1 MQFKNPEILYFFWIL
16 IIPIL
21 VHLFQLQKFVKVP
34 FTNVAFL
41 KKIIQ
46 DSRQSSRIKKWLI
59 LSIRMLLFLAILF
72 IFSQPYFSN
81 KNATKLQHFWIYLD
95 NSFSMQ
101 ARGEKGILLPIA
113 VNEIIES
120 VPQQSTFTLL
130 TNDNFHEEI
139 SYLEFKKTLLNIQ
152 NTTKI
157 VDLNSV
163 FLKINS
169 ISKNKIKTS
178 NEIVLISDFQYY
190 YNNKFTNVTPSF
202 TVIKLQE
209 SQKSNLSIDSIFIS
223 NNANQNLT
231 ISVVLKNQGASKDN
245 VPIAIFND
253 EKLISK
259 QLFSVGKDTLKTV
272 TFSIQNQEK
281 IKGKVEIT
289 FSDTFGFDNIF
300 YFTVNSTKKSNV
312 LAIGNETDFL
322 SKIYTEDE
330 FNLVQNTLQNVNY
343 NILKKQQLIILY
355 ELENIPETLSNS
367 LQVFSNNGG
376 TVVIVP
382 NSNSSIFSYNN
393 FLQKLTSAKI
403 DSKIINNLKITNI
416 NFNHPFFQNV
426 FSKKVNNF
434 QYPTVNQFFTFQ
446 SKNSSEI
453 ITFENN
459 SPFLI
464 QIKAANRSIYLFSSA
479 INKKNSNLL
488 NSPLIVPIFFNFG
501 KFSFQHSQLYYY
513 LEKENQI
520 DVEILLQKDE
530 ILEISNSNSTF
541 IPSQQVFQNKVK
553 ITTKEQ
559 PSKAGF
565 YNIQRKKEINEI
577 IAFNMP
583 KEESILQFL
592 DISTLKDE
600 SNDINISSSISTAFE
615 KMNKKNEVQ
624 WLWKWFLALAIVSL
638 LLEILILK
646 FYKS

>member
-1 MQFKNPEILYFFWIL
+1 MCLPGKSIT
-16 IIPIL
+16 
-21 VHLFQLQKFVKVP
+21 FQLKNTKQ
-34 FTNVAFL
+34 
-41 KKIIQ
+41 
-46 DSRQSSRIKKWLI
+46 
-59 LSIRMLLFLAILF
+59 LFL
-72 IFSQPYFSN
+72 
-81 KNATKLQHFWIYLD
+81 
-95 NSFSMQ
+95 
-101 ARGEKGILLPIA
+101 LL
-113 VNEIIES
+113 S
-120 VPQQSTFTLL
+120 
-130 TNDNFHEEI
+130 
-139 SYLEFKKTLLNIQ
+139 
-152 NTTKI
+152 
-157 VDLNSV
+157 

-202 TVIKLQE
+202 TAIKLQE

-300 YFTVNSTKKSNV
+300 YFTLNSIKKSNV
-312 LAIGNETDFL
+312 LAIGNETNFL

-520 DVEILLQKDE
+520 DVEIQLQKDE

-559 PSKAGF
+559 PSEAGF

>member
-95 NSFSMQ
+95 NSLSMQ

-152 NTTKI
+152 NTAKI

-202 TVIKLQE
+202 TAIKLQE

-300 YFTVNSTKKSNV
+300 YFTLNSIKKSNV
-312 LAIGNETDFL
+312 LAIGNETNFL

-393 FLQKLTSAKI
+393 FLQNLTSAKI

-520 DVEILLQKDE
+520 DVEIQLQKDE

-553 ITTKEQ
+553 ITTIEQ
-559 PSKAGF
+559 PLEAGF

>member
-95 NSFSMQ
+95 NSLSMQ

-152 NTTKI
+152 NTAKI

-202 TVIKLQE
+202 TAIKLQE

-312 LAIGNETDFL
+312 LAIGNETNFL

-403 DSKIINNLKITNI
+403 DSKIIDNLKITNI

-520 DVEILLQKDE
+520 DVEIQLQKDE

-553 ITTKEQ
+553 ITTIEQ
-559 PSKAGF
+559 PLEAGF

-615 KMNKKNEVQ
+615 KINKKNEVQ

>member
-95 NSFSMQ
+95 NSLSMQ
-101 ARGEKGILLPIA
+101 ARGEKGFLLPIA

-152 NTTKI
+152 NTAKI

-178 NEIVLISDFQYY
+178 NEIILISDFQYD

-202 TVIKLQE
+202 TAIKLQE

-312 LAIGNETDFL
+312 LAIGNETNFL

-403 DSKIINNLKITNI
+403 DSKIIDNLKITNI

-520 DVEILLQKDE
+520 DVEIQLQKDE

-553 ITTKEQ
+553 ITTIEQ
-559 PSKAGF
+559 PLEAGF

-592 DISTLKDE
+592 DISNLKDE
-600 SNDINISSSISTAFE
+600 SNDINISSSISTAFQ

>member
-95 NSFSMQ
+95 NSLSMQ

-152 NTTKI
+152 NTAKI

-178 NEIVLISDFQYY
+178 NEIILISDFQYD

-202 TVIKLQE
+202 TAIKLQE

-403 DSKIINNLKITNI
+403 DSKIIDNLKITNI

-426 FSKKVNNF
+426 FSKKANNF

-520 DVEILLQKDE
+520 DVEIQLQKDE

-553 ITTKEQ
+553 ITTIEQ
-559 PSKAGF
+559 PLEAGF

-592 DISTLKDE
+592 DISNLKDE

>member
-403 DSKIINNLKITNI
+403 HSKIINNLKITNI

>member
-202 TVIKLQE
+202 TAIKLQE

-520 DVEILLQKDE
+520 DVEIQLQKDE

-559 PSKAGF
+559 PSEAGF

>member
-21 VHLFQLQKFVKVP
+21 VHLFHLQKFVKVP

-95 NSFSMQ
+95 NSLSMQ
-101 ARGEKGILLPIA
+101 ARGEKGFLLPIA

-152 NTTKI
+152 NTAKI

-178 NEIVLISDFQYY
+178 NEIILISDFQYD

-202 TVIKLQE
+202 TAIKLQE

-393 FLQKLTSAKI
+393 FLQNLTSAKI
-403 DSKIINNLKITNI
+403 DSKIIDNLKITNI

-426 FSKKVNNF
+426 FSKKANNF

-520 DVEILLQKDE
+520 DVEIQLQKDE

-559 PSKAGF
+559 PSEAGF

-592 DISTLKDE
+592 DISNLKDE
-600 SNDINISSSISTAFE
+600 SNDINISSSISTAFQ

>member
-95 NSFSMQ
+95 NSLSMQ

-152 NTTKI
+152 NTAKI

-202 TVIKLQE
+202 TAIKLQE

-300 YFTVNSTKKSNV
+300 YFTLNSIKKSNV
-312 LAIGNETDFL
+312 LAIGNETNFL

-520 DVEILLQKDE
+520 DVEIQLQKDE

-553 ITTKEQ
+553 ITTIEQ
-559 PSKAGF
+559 PLEAGF

-615 KMNKKNEVQ
+615 KKNKKNEVQ

>member
-95 NSFSMQ
+95 NSLSMQ
-101 ARGEKGILLPIA
+101 ARGEKGFLLPIA

-152 NTTKI
+152 NTAKI

-178 NEIVLISDFQYY
+178 NEIILISDFQYD

-202 TVIKLQE
+202 TAIKLQE

-403 DSKIINNLKITNI
+403 DSKIIDNLKITNI

-426 FSKKVNNF
+426 FSKKANNF

-520 DVEILLQKDE
+520 DVEIQLQKDE

-553 ITTKEQ
+553 ITTIEQ
-559 PSKAGF
+559 PLEAGF

-592 DISTLKDE
+592 DISNLKDE

-615 KMNKKNEVQ
+615 KKNKKNEVQ

>member
-95 NSFSMQ
+95 NSLSMQ

-152 NTTKI
+152 NTAKI

-202 TVIKLQE
+202 TAIKLQE

-520 DVEILLQKDE
+520 DVEIQLQKDE

-559 PSKAGF
+559 PSEAGF

-592 DISTLKDE
+592 DISNLKDE
-600 SNDINISSSISTAFE
+600 SNDINISSSISTAFQ

>member
-21 VHLFQLQKFVKVP
+21 VHLFHLQKFVKVP

-95 NSFSMQ
+95 NSLSMQ
-101 ARGEKGILLPIA
+101 ARGEKGFLLPIA

-152 NTTKI
+152 NTAKI

-178 NEIVLISDFQYY
+178 NEIILISDFQYD

-202 TVIKLQE
+202 TAIKLQE

-272 TFSIQNQEK
+272 TFLIQNQEK

-393 FLQKLTSAKI
+393 FLQNLTSAKI
-403 DSKIINNLKITNI
+403 DSKIIDNLKITNI

-426 FSKKVNNF
+426 FSKKANNF

-520 DVEILLQKDE
+520 DVEIQLQKDE

-559 PSKAGF
+559 PSEAGF

-592 DISTLKDE
+592 DISNLKDE
-600 SNDINISSSISTAFE
+600 SNDINISSSISTAFQ

>member
-21 VHLFQLQKFVKVP
+21 VHLFHLQKFVKVP

-95 NSFSMQ
+95 NSLSMQ
-101 ARGEKGILLPIA
+101 ARGEKGFLLPIA

-152 NTTKI
+152 NTAKI

-178 NEIVLISDFQYY
+178 NEIILISDFQYD

-202 TVIKLQE
+202 TAIKLQE

-272 TFSIQNQEK
+272 TFLIQNQEK

-393 FLQKLTSAKI
+393 FLQNLTSAKI
-403 DSKIINNLKITNI
+403 DSKIIDNLKITNI
-416 NFNHPFFQNV
+416 NLNHPFFQNV
-426 FSKKVNNF
+426 FSKKANNF

-520 DVEILLQKDE
+520 DVEIQLQKDE

-559 PSKAGF
+559 PSEAGF

-592 DISTLKDE
+592 DISNLKDE
-600 SNDINISSSISTAFE
+600 SNDINISSSISTAFQ

>member
-21 VHLFQLQKFVKVP
+21 VHLFHLQKFVKVP

-95 NSFSMQ
+95 NSLSMQ
-101 ARGEKGILLPIA
+101 ARGEKGFLLPIA

-152 NTTKI
+152 NTAKI

-178 NEIVLISDFQYY
+178 NEIILISDFQYD

-202 TVIKLQE
+202 TAIKLQE

-393 FLQKLTSAKI
+393 FLQNLTSAKI
-403 DSKIINNLKITNI
+403 DSKIIDNLKITNI

-426 FSKKVNNF
+426 FSKKANNF

-520 DVEILLQKDE
+520 DVEIQLQKDE

-559 PSKAGF
+559 PSEAGF

-600 SNDINISSSISTAFE
+600 SNDINISSSISTAFQ

>member
-95 NSFSMQ
+95 NSLSMQ

-152 NTTKI
+152 NTAKI

-178 NEIVLISDFQYY
+178 NEIILISDFQYD

-202 TVIKLQE
+202 TAIKLQE

-393 FLQKLTSAKI
+393 FLQNLTSAKI
-403 DSKIINNLKITNI
+403 DSKIIDNLKITNI

-520 DVEILLQKDE
+520 DVEIQLQKDE

-553 ITTKEQ
+553 ITTIEQ
-559 PSKAGF
+559 PLEAGF

-600 SNDINISSSISTAFE
+600 SNDINISSSISTAFQ

>member
-95 NSFSMQ
+95 NSLSMQ
-101 ARGEKGILLPIA
+101 ARGEKGFLLPIA

-152 NTTKI
+152 NTAKI

-202 TVIKLQE
+202 TAIKLQE

-520 DVEILLQKDE
+520 DVEIQLQKDE

-559 PSKAGF
+559 PSEAGF

-592 DISTLKDE
+592 DISNLKDE
-600 SNDINISSSISTAFE
+600 SNDINISSSISTAFQ

>member
-21 VHLFQLQKFVKVP
+21 VHLFHLQKFVKVP

-95 NSFSMQ
+95 NSLSMQ
-101 ARGEKGILLPIA
+101 ARGEKGFLLPIA

-152 NTTKI
+152 NTAKI

-178 NEIVLISDFQYY
+178 NEIILISDFQYD

-202 TVIKLQE
+202 TAIKLQE

-393 FLQKLTSAKI
+393 FLQNLTSAKI
-403 DSKIINNLKITNI
+403 DSKIIDNLKITNI

-520 DVEILLQKDE
+520 DVEIQLQKDE

-559 PSKAGF
+559 PSEAGF

-592 DISTLKDE
+592 DISNLKDE

>member
-95 NSFSMQ
+95 NSLSMQ
-101 ARGEKGILLPIA
+101 ARGEKGFLLPIA

-152 NTTKI
+152 NTAKI

-202 TVIKLQE
+202 TAIKLQE

-300 YFTVNSTKKSNV
+300 YFTLNSIKKSNV
-312 LAIGNETDFL
+312 LAIGNETNFL

-520 DVEILLQKDE
+520 DVEIQLQKDE

-559 PSKAGF
+559 PSEAGF

-592 DISTLKDE
+592 DISNLKDE
-600 SNDINISSSISTAFE
+600 SNDINISSSISTAFQ

>member
-1 MQFKNPEILYFFWIL
+1 
-16 IIPIL
+16 
-21 VHLFQLQKFVKVP
+21 
-34 FTNVAFL
+34 
-41 KKIIQ
+41 
-46 DSRQSSRIKKWLI
+46 
-59 LSIRMLLFLAILF
+59 AILF

-95 NSFSMQ
+95 NSLSMQ
-101 ARGEKGILLPIA
+101 ARGEKGFLLPIA

-152 NTTKI
+152 NTAKI

-178 NEIVLISDFQYY
+178 NEIILISDFQYD

-202 TVIKLQE
+202 TAIKLQE

-393 FLQKLTSAKI
+393 FLQNLTSAKI
-403 DSKIINNLKITNI
+403 DSKIIDNLKITNI

-520 DVEILLQKDE
+520 DVEIQLQKDE

-559 PSKAGF
+559 PSEAGF

-592 DISTLKDE
+592 DISNLKDE
-600 SNDINISSSISTAFE
+600 SNDI
-615 KMNKKNEVQ
+615 
-624 WLWKWFLALAIVSL
+624 
-638 LLEILILK
+638 
-646 FYKS
+646 

>member
-21 VHLFQLQKFVKVP
+21 VHLFHLQKFVKVP

-95 NSFSMQ
+95 NSLSMQ
-101 ARGEKGILLPIA
+101 ARGEKGFLLPIA

-152 NTTKI
+152 NTAKI

-202 TVIKLQE
+202 TAIKLQE

-393 FLQKLTSAKI
+393 FLQNLTSAKI

-520 DVEILLQKDE
+520 DVEIQLQKDE

-559 PSKAGF
+559 PSEAGF

-592 DISTLKDE
+592 DISNLKDE
-600 SNDINISSSISTAFE
+600 SNDINISSSISTAFQ

>member
-21 VHLFQLQKFVKVP
+21 VHLFHLQKFVKVP

-95 NSFSMQ
+95 NSLSMQ
-101 ARGEKGILLPIA
+101 ARGEKGFLLPIA

-152 NTTKI
+152 NTAKI

-178 NEIVLISDFQYY
+178 NEIILISDFQYD

-202 TVIKLQE
+202 TAIKLQE

-393 FLQKLTSAKI
+393 FLQNLTSAKI
-403 DSKIINNLKITNI
+403 DSKIIDNLKITNI

-520 DVEILLQKDE
+520 DVEIQLQKDE

-559 PSKAGF
+559 PSEAGF

-592 DISTLKDE
+592 DISNLKDE
-600 SNDINISSSISTAFE
+600 SNDINISSSISTAFQ

>member
-95 NSFSMQ
+95 NSLSMQ

-152 NTTKI
+152 NTAKI

-202 TVIKLQE
+202 TAIKLQE

-300 YFTVNSTKKSNV
+300 YFTLNSIKKSNV
-312 LAIGNETDFL
+312 LAIGNETNFL

-520 DVEILLQKDE
+520 DVEIQLQKDE

-553 ITTKEQ
+553 ITTIEQ
-559 PSKAGF
+559 PLEAGF

>member
-1 MQFKNPEILYFFWIL
+1 M
-16 IIPIL
+16 
-21 VHLFQLQKFVKVP
+21 
-34 FTNVAFL
+34 
-41 KKIIQ
+41 
-46 DSRQSSRIKKWLI
+46 
-59 LSIRMLLFLAILF
+59 
-72 IFSQPYFSN
+72 
-81 KNATKLQHFWIYLD
+81 
-95 NSFSMQ
+95 
-101 ARGEKGILLPIA
+101 
-113 VNEIIES
+113 
-120 VPQQSTFTLL
+120 
-130 TNDNFHEEI
+130 
-139 SYLEFKKTLLNIQ
+139 
-152 NTTKI
+152 
-157 VDLNSV
+157 
-163 FLKINS
+163 
-169 ISKNKIKTS
+169 
-178 NEIVLISDFQYY
+178 
-190 YNNKFTNVTPSF
+190 
-202 TVIKLQE
+202 
-209 SQKSNLSIDSIFIS
+209 
-223 NNANQNLT
+223 
-231 ISVVLKNQGASKDN
+231 
-245 VPIAIFND
+245 
-253 EKLISK
+253 
-259 QLFSVGKDTLKTV
+259 
-272 TFSIQNQEK
+272 
-281 IKGKVEIT
+281 
-289 FSDTFGFDNIF
+289 
-300 YFTVNSTKKSNV
+300 
-312 LAIGNETDFL
+312 
-322 SKIYTEDE
+322 
-330 FNLVQNTLQNVNY
+330 QNVNY

-403 DSKIINNLKITNI
+403 DSKIIDNLKITNI

-520 DVEILLQKDE
+520 DVEIQLQKDE

-553 ITTKEQ
+553 ITTIEQ
-559 PSKAGF
+559 PLEAGF

-600 SNDINISSSISTAFE
+600 SNDINISSSISLYFE
-615 KMNKKNEVQ
+615 KLVEME
-624 WLWKWFLALAIVSL
+624 
-638 LLEILILK
+638 
-646 FYKS
+646 

>member
-21 VHLFQLQKFVKVP
+21 VHLFHLQKFVKVP

-95 NSFSMQ
+95 NSLSMQ
-101 ARGEKGILLPIA
+101 ARGEKGFLLPIA

-152 NTTKI
+152 NTAKI

-178 NEIVLISDFQYY
+178 NEIILISDFQYD

-202 TVIKLQE
+202 TAIKLQE

-393 FLQKLTSAKI
+393 FLQNLTSAKI
-403 DSKIINNLKITNI
+403 DSKIIDNLKITNI

-426 FSKKVNNF
+426 FSKKANNF

-520 DVEILLQKDE
+520 DVEIQLQKDE

-559 PSKAGF
+559 PSEAGF

-592 DISTLKDE
+592 DISNLKDE
-600 SNDINISSSISTAFE
+600 SNDINISSSISTAFQ
-615 KMNKKNEVQ
+615 KMNKKMVNFINKNVTI
-624 WLWKWFLALAIVSL
+624 FSDT
-638 LLEILILK
+638 
-646 FYKS
+646 FYIFTTIF

>member
-21 VHLFQLQKFVKVP
+21 VHLFHLQKFVKVP

-46 DSRQSSRIKKWLI
+46 DSMQSSRIKKWLI

-95 NSFSMQ
+95 NSLSMQ
-101 ARGEKGILLPIA
+101 ARGEKGFLLPIA

-152 NTTKI
+152 NTAKI

-178 NEIVLISDFQYY
+178 NEIILISDFQYD

-202 TVIKLQE
+202 TAIKLQE

-231 ISVVLKNQGASKDN
+231 ISVVLKNQGASKYN

-300 YFTVNSTKKSNV
+300 YFTVNSTKK
-312 LAIGNETDFL
+312 
-322 SKIYTEDE
+322 
-330 FNLVQNTLQNVNY
+330 
-343 NILKKQQLIILY
+343 
-355 ELENIPETLSNS
+355 
-367 LQVFSNNGG
+367 
-376 TVVIVP
+376 
-382 NSNSSIFSYNN
+382 
-393 FLQKLTSAKI
+393 
-403 DSKIINNLKITNI
+403 
-416 NFNHPFFQNV
+416 
-426 FSKKVNNF
+426 
-434 QYPTVNQFFTFQ
+434 
-446 SKNSSEI
+446 
-453 ITFENN
+453 
-459 SPFLI
+459 
-464 QIKAANRSIYLFSSA
+464 
-479 INKKNSNLL
+479 
-488 NSPLIVPIFFNFG
+488 
-501 KFSFQHSQLYYY
+501 
-513 LEKENQI
+513 
-520 DVEILLQKDE
+520 
-530 ILEISNSNSTF
+530 
-541 IPSQQVFQNKVK
+541 
-553 ITTKEQ
+553 
-559 PSKAGF
+559 
-565 YNIQRKKEINEI
+565 
-577 IAFNMP
+577 
-583 KEESILQFL
+583 
-592 DISTLKDE
+592 
-600 SNDINISSSISTAFE
+600 
-615 KMNKKNEVQ
+615 
-624 WLWKWFLALAIVSL
+624 
-638 LLEILILK
+638 
-646 FYKS
+646 